1 MELWSSGARR
11 RRLDKGEG
19 GYLEL
24 HNTMAQGFKAPLAL
38 MPQALKPQHPLLELK
53 QPRASDGAGERG
65 RGRASEGGGERGR
78 GGGIGDLESGEDL
91 MVARLDVWLGV

>member
-11 RRLDKGEG
+11 RRLDKGQG

-38 MPQALKPQHPLLELK
+38 KPQALKPKHPLLELK
-53 QPRASDGAGERG
+53 QPRASEGAGERG
-65 RGRASEGGGERGR
+65 RGGGT
-78 GGGIGDLESGEDL
+78 GDLESGEDL